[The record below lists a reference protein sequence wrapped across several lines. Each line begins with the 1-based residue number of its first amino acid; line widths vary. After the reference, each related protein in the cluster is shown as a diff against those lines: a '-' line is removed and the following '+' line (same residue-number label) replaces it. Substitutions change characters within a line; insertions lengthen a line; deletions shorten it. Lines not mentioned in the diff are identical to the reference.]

1 MKKFSE
7 LKIGDSL
14 YIAKRKGTK
23 YEYIEK
29 EIKNIK
35 KLKTKPMKITL
46 DDCEYEIKIK
56 NINDEFKII
65 WLTYT
70 ITVIQEAISTSM
82 DRLLLECEEC

>member
-1 MKKFSE
+1 
-7 LKIGDSL
+7 
-14 YIAKRKGTK
+14 
-23 YEYIEK
+23 
-29 EIKNIK
+29 
-35 KLKTKPMKITL
+35 MKITL